1 MACSATRRNCFA
13 LFTVFRDLRLPAVRS
28 TILLAGASRTWE
40 FSTINATFSRGA
52 IPKSLRTSTGIVT
65 CPLLV
70 TVFTNSFISYPIEKV
85 ILQARRIVK
94 EKKEEALGL
103 ATGILI
109 GNASV
114 TRALSTLRLSW
125 SVFRL
130 VSCRV
135 SELPPLTEPEREARG
150 GGLWL
155 CAPDNTGAGHI
166 IQAGVG
172 YYAKIEVREAA
183 GVLFDTETI
192 PQPEQIRDRYTEI
205 TDMDGAAP
213 YENASAVI
221 RKVFKMVRPK
231 G

>member
-1 MACSATRRNCFA
+1 M
-13 LFTVFRDLRLPAVRS
+13 
-28 TILLAGASRTWE
+28 
-40 FSTINATFSRGA
+40 
-52 IPKSLRTSTGIVT
+52 
-65 CPLLV
+65 
-70 TVFTNSFISYPIEKV
+70 EKV

-205 TDMDGAAP
+205 TDMGGAAP

-221 RKVFKMVRPK
+221 RKVFKMVKPK
-231 G
+231 E